1 MKIIQLIE
9 KMEDKE
15 IVLPNIQRDFI
26 WDEKRIEYL
35 FDSLMRYYPIGIVLL
50 WETYKDLQYR
60 IFEIINKKNK
70 KYEFYNNRDNKKI
83 RLVLDGQQ
91 RLQSLY
97 LSFKGTYDNKYLF
110 FNILSGD
117 DSNDFNEIKYQ
128 FRFLKEEEASKINK
142 SKITFSNKG
151 ETELFYKLIELINI
165 SPKNKQLFTDNLIKD
180 YDLPDSFRLIIGQNL
195 DILNDVLYKN
205 DNLLKVTII
214 DEELPKNSPDCK
226 NDSDVLEA
234 FIRINRQGIELSRS
248 DLIFSFLKL
257 NWSGS
262 ATALPEFIEE
272 VNENNNFGIDIDFV
286 IRCLFAVS
294 DLGSK
299 FDIDLLRKHVNV
311 EKIKNNYEQCCNAI
325 KSTIDFVQTECWI
338 SSSRLMGGYYNLVP
352 FVYYIY
358 NLKDHQIPNRE
369 IGNVRKALYLLAF
382 TSPFS
387 RYADSR
393 LNRFIRYELKSR
405 YEKGDIS
412 FPLVDVLGW
421 VKYWEDIENY
431 GPNLLQRNILLTL
444 HLIQHK
450 QTSKI
455 LYEKNTP
462 QIDHIFPRSTL
473 REKGFDESEINYF
486 ANYWILSKNK
496 NQNKSNKNPKEYFAD
511 LNDSILEKAYIERD
525 LLEYSKYKSFIKN
538 REKAILEHIKHELDL
553 TDYDYDYRHHYEK

>member
-1 MKIIQLIE
+1 
-9 KMEDKE
+9 MEDKE